1 MNQLDHILGPWEQ
14 KIFTTSFYNFVSD
27 HKAIVL
33 RISLSE
39 GEFIENEI
47 LKDFQKRKQMTLD
60 ECSISLSKTIKDQN
74 QDSEIDIKTKRTKST
89 KRQRSSLP

>member
-1 MNQLDHILGPWEQ
+1 MNKLDHILGPWEQ

-74 QDSEIDIKTKRTKST
+74 QDSENDIKTKRTKST